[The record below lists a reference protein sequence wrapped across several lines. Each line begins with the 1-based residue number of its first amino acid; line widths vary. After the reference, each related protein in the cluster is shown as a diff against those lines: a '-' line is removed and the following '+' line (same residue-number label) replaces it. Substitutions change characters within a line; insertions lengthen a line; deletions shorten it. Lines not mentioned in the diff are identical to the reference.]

1 MKRAEVRAAGRR
13 KPTRAS
19 SRRRGAHGAPRPT
32 PLTMRFLVFSVSSFS
47 PTGINR
53 SFIFASV
60 GGWGRLTLPRPPLPM
75 GHGDGPRKGRSG
87 KSTHVHGGKHVNR
100 GGAFKAH
107 RNVKRAV
114 RDVEAENALRSR
126 ACAGV
131 CRRCVQKVTASIASQ
146 PSPTSPP
153 PVEKHLSPD
162 PTLPRFNP
170 PRRSSGGFSLA
181 STRRGRPATRATAG
195 SASSRR
201 WCSRTGRCAI
211 SAPRS
216 GDCARGASSPRSSRG
231 SRTATARRATARAT
245 GTGPATRTSTA
256 WSSHTSATT
265 TTPGRRRKSYLWLT
279 VNGGREW
286 SAATRDFLEF
296 HGAPLE

>member
-1 MKRAEVRAAGRR
+1 
-13 KPTRAS
+13 
-19 SRRRGAHGAPRPT
+19 
-32 PLTMRFLVFSVSSFS
+32 
-47 PTGINR
+47 
-53 SFIFASV
+53 
-60 GGWGRLTLPRPPLPM
+60 M

-153 PVEKHLSPD
+153 PVEKHMSPD

-265 TTPGRRRKSYLWLT
+265 TTPGRRRKSVIYLTGNPLSS
-279 VNGGREW
+279 W
-286 SAATRDFLEF
+286 SENV
-296 HGAPLE
+296 

>member
-1 MKRAEVRAAGRR
+1 MAPRAQPHCGCDFWFSRS
-13 KPTRAS
+13 PPSHQLAS
-19 SRRRGAHGAPRPT
+19 IDPQSIKSERRRRG
-32 PLTMRFLVFSVSSFS
+32 
-47 PTGINR
+47 
-53 SFIFASV
+53 
-60 GGWGRLTLPRPPLPM
+60 RLTSPLPM
-75 GHGDGPRKGRSG
+75 GHGDGPRKGQSG

-114 RDVEAENALRSR
+114 RDVDAENALRSR

-201 WCSRTGRCAI
+201 WRSRTGEFIFNICM
-211 SAPRS
+211 
-216 GDCARGASSPRSSRG
+216 GN
-231 SRTATARRATARAT
+231 
-245 GTGPATRTSTA
+245 
-256 WSSHTSATT
+256 
-265 TTPGRRRKSYLWLT
+265 LT
-279 VNGGREW
+279 DMV
-286 SAATRDFLEF
+286 FY
-296 HGAPLE
+296 